1 MYCLRRVSLKSAAA
15 LTALA
20 ALCAASPL
28 LAAPAAQS
36 PAAADYMPV
45 GGPVS
50 APTGYLEL
58 CARSPIDCQQ
68 TRGDSIDRIA
78 AGARTALIEK
88 RQSQIRTAKVDSRG
102 ATSQTGAPQ
111 DAHAAP
117 VVAALAD
124 NFHPS
129 AYARIVLDMPTMAMV
144 VALNDKV
151 NHGIQPATDQEVYHV
166 PDYWVAPG
174 IGPGVRGDCEDYAL
188 EKRRLLIA
196 SGIPADALSIAIV
209 RTPAGEVHAVLVLSA
224 KQGDYIL
231 DNLHGEVKAWQ
242 VTGYSW
248 ISRQA
253 PGDDLGWVSLVP
265 ANPAHT
271 ETVAAR

>member
-1 MYCLRRVSLKSAAA
+1 MYCLRRVSLKSAAVM
-15 LTALA
+15 TALA
-20 ALCAASPL
+20 ALLAASPV
-28 LAAPAAQS
+28 LAAQAAPS
-36 PAAADYMPV
+36 GDYMPV

-58 CARSPIDCQQ
+58 CARSPIDCQALPHDQ
-68 TRGDSIDRIA
+68 LERIA

-88 RQSQIRTAKVDSRG
+88 RQSQIRTAKVDNS
-102 ATSQTGAPQ
+102 AAAPQ
-111 DAHAAP
+111 RLPQTSVPQSAP
-117 VVAALAD
+117 VVAALSD
-124 NFHPS
+124 NMHPS
-129 AYARIVLDMPTMAMV
+129 AYTRIDLDMPTMAMV

-151 NHGIQPATDQEVYHV
+151 NHGISPATDQEVYHV

-196 SGIPADALSIAIV
+196 SGIPAEALSIAIV

-231 DNLHGEVKAWQ
+231 DNLHEEVKAWQ

-253 PGDDLGWVSLVP
+253 PGEDLGWVSLAP
-265 ANPAHT
+265 ANPT
-271 ETVAAR
+271 RTQTVAASR